1 VEARFSGVKMT
12 IAIIGAMSEEIEVL
26 RTHLNLKEHHST
38 LKNADF
44 YMGTIHNENVLLV
57 RSGIGKVNA
66 ASATTVIAE
75 RYHPRCI
82 INVGVL
88 GALRNDLEPGSLI
101 FPHYFTYHDV
111 DVTSW
116 GYAHGQI
123 PSMPENYKPSPE
135 LQSLFERLATNLG
148 IKFYSGPVLTGD
160 RFVDKADE
168 IALMKS
174 RVPDAIGVEMESAA
188 IAQVAYLYQIP
199 MGCIRAISDFANE
212 ESKQVFADNL
222 VKASENVAKL
232 ILESISTI
240 VTSLT

>member
-1 VEARFSGVKMT
+1 MT
-12 IAIIGAMSEEIEVL
+12 IAIIGAMSEEVELL
-26 RTHLNLKEHHST
+26 RANLNLKEHQST

-44 YMGTIHNENVLLV
+44 YRGTINNEDVLLV

-75 RYHPRCI
+75 RYQPRCI

-111 DVTSW
+111 DVTSC

-123 PSMPENYKPSPE
+123 PNLPENYKPSRE
-135 LQSLFERLATNLG
+135 LQSLFERLAMNLN

-160 RFVDKADE
+160 RFVDKAEE

-212 ESKQVFADNL
+212 ESTQVFENNL
-222 VKASENVAKL
+222 AMASENVAKL
-232 ILESISTI
+232 VIEEY
-240 VTSLT
+240 

>member
-1 VEARFSGVKMT
+1 MT
-12 IAIIGAMSEEIEVL
+12 IAIIGAMSEEVELL
-26 RTHLNLKEHHST
+26 RGNLNLKEHRST

-44 YMGTIHNENVLLV
+44 YTGTINGENVLLV

-88 GALRNDLEPGSLI
+88 GALRSDLEPGSLI

-111 DVTSW
+111 DVTSC
-116 GYAHGQI
+116 GYAHGQV
-123 PSMPENYKPSPE
+123 PNLPENYEPSQE
-135 LQSLFERLATNLG
+135 LQSLFERLAVNLG

-174 RVPDAIGVEMESAA
+174 RIPDAIGVEMESAA

-199 MGCIRAISDFANE
+199 MGCIRAVSDFAND
-212 ESKQVFADNL
+212 ESTHVFENNL
-222 VKASENVAKL
+222 AMASENVARL
-232 ILESISTI
+232 VMESIGGISGR
-240 VTSLT
+240 L